1 MWRRL
6 EWIADGIVSVLFQ
19 ANTTSSRS
27 QPMHLWPVASEEWVG
42 LVDDD
47 SSIRRSLAR
56 LLHAQGIQANTFASA
71 DEYFRHTQGSP
82 CCLVVDIQLGLSTG
96 FELRDRLLMSVSEPP
111 PIIFI
116 SARDDLTTLQR
127 MQGHGVSAWL
137 RKPVRADALMS
148 AIRPHLR
155 SSSMSTVK

>member
-1 MWRRL
+1 
-6 EWIADGIVSVLFQ
+6 
-19 ANTTSSRS
+19 
-27 QPMHLWPVASEEWVG
+27 MHLWPVASKEWVG
-42 LVDDD
+42 IVDDD

-56 LLHAQGIQANTFASA
+56 LLHAQGIQATTFASA

-96 FELRDRLLMSVSEPP
+96 LELRDRLLMSVSEPP

-116 SARDDLTTLQR
+116 SARDDLTALQR

-148 AIRPHLR
+148 AIHPHLR